1 MIKQLSTFRKSLFL
15 SLALLCAVG
24 AFGQSG
30 NSLLWKVEGK
40 GLQEPSFLFGT
51 MHVSDSVI
59 HSMVSDSLH
68 RVIGSTEIFLS
79 ELTFSDIQNM
89 DQSKMLQAIMMPD
102 DVSLR
107 DFFTDEE
114 FDRMNDFF
122 AQNLGI
128 GAMMVPKMKPF
139 YTLATLQQLQMMGDS
154 AMAVEMANSGER
166 PVLDN
171 LLSNIADSLGLQLKG
186 LETIDEQLGAIDQ
199 IPLEKQAESLKYYV
213 DHYEERDEDAGE
225 MFQAYANQNLKRIL
239 ELVSEDNEEFKII
252 EKPLIIERNK
262 NMHQRLLK
270 YLERGDTV
278 FCAVGLLHLI
288 GETGLILEL
297 REDGYTVTPI
307 QF

>member
-1 MIKQLSTFRKSLFL
+1 MRKSSTFIRNLFFICTL
-15 SLALLCAVG
+15 LLAGNLY
-24 AFGQSG
+24 GQSG

-40 GLQEPSFLFGT
+40 NLQEPSYLFGT
-51 MHVSDSVI
+51 MHVSDSLI

-68 RVIGSTEIFLS
+68 RVIGSTDIFLS

-89 DQSKMLQAIMMPD
+89 DQSKMLNAIMMPD
-102 DVSLR
+102 DTTLK

-114 FDRMNDFF
+114 FEEMNDFF
-122 AQNLGI
+122 ARNLGI
-128 GAMMVPKMKPF
+128 GAMMVPRMKPF

-154 AMAVEMANSGER
+154 AMAVEMSNNGDK

-213 DHYEERDEDAGE
+213 DHYEERDEGAGK
-225 MFQAYANQNLKRIL
+225 MFQAYADQNVQQIL
-239 ELVSEDNEEFKII
+239 EIVNEDNEEFKLI

-270 YLERGDTV
+270 YLERGDSV

-297 REDGYTVTPI
+297 REDGYKVSPI
-307 QF
+307 GF